1 MNSHRPKPLNQAL
14 KRTDSERHAC
24 CSATTFPPTAQTSR
38 HAPQSLS
45 LRSFGVSS
53 RTAKMT
59 LGAALLLIG
68 LAHSGIGAATESCS
82 ASLHFLGSSPAMS
95 RQHDYRFSFT
105 NRFNHSVYYLV
116 HRQDV
121 VPIAGQPFHYESFRR
136 WGRWSSPEYQF
147 RDVRL
152 DFRRVRPGQTA
163 AFVITRSR
171 SFWPWCLTIAF
182 YARPDYQALSGE
194 VSSDPIPQ

>member
-1 MNSHRPKPLNQAL
+1 MNSAMIPTPNQAL
-14 KRTDSERHAC
+14 QRTAPGVTAPASVTA
-24 CSATTFPPTAQTSR
+24 FPPAIQMPR
-38 HAPQSLS
+38 RPPESLS

-53 RTAKMT
+53 RTVKMT

-68 LAHSGIGAATESCS
+68 LAHSGIGAVTESCS

-105 NRFNHSVYYLV
+105 NRFSHSVYYLV